1 MTTIIRTRMNNFTD
15 MNREEILKKIAD
27 KVALTEEEELFYLV
41 EIIGYEEDE
50 ALAIIEINKNT
61 DKNIL
66 ID

>member
-1 MTTIIRTRMNNFTD
+1 